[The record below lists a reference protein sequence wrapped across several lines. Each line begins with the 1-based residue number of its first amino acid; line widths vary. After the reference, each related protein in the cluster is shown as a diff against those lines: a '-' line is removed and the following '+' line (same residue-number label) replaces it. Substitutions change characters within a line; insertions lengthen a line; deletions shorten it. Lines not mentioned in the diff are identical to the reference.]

1 MGMEMIGKKTP
12 HRKIIGKR
20 KKLER
25 VIASKASRTPTEIKM
40 PKKAKA
46 KQEIIREANREKG
59 WDTRKPKTKTIKT
72 KAISAIT
79 NPKAAAPNPLPN
91 RSVLRWM
98 GAMSKRSRASIR
110 FSKLIT
116 MAAMEVVEKSIV
128 IPTKPGLTSE
138 ISCGFLS

>member
-1 MGMEMIGKKTP
+1 MGMEIIGKKTP
-12 HRKIIGKR
+12 QRKNMGKR

-25 VIASKASRTPTEIKM
+25 VIASKTSLTPTEINM

-46 KQEIIREANREKG
+46 KQEMIREANREKG
-59 WDTRKPKTKTIKT
+59 YDTRRPKTKTIKT
-72 KAISAIT
+72 SAISAMT
-79 NPKAAAPNPLPN
+79 NPKAATPNPLPN
-91 RSVLRWM
+91 RIVLRWM

-128 IPTKPGLTSE
+128 MPTRPGLTSE
-138 ISCGFLS
+138 IPCGFLK